1 MIRLENI
8 CKSFE
13 GHAVL
18 KGINLHVHE
27 KECLVICGPGGTGKT
42 VLMKICQGLIKPDRG
57 RVLLKNQDLGL
68 MNEQELMAYRLD
80 TGMLFQNYA
89 LFDSM
94 TVAENVGFYL
104 ANHTKLS
111 ASEILN
117 EVREKLSAVRL
128 EGSENLMPSE
138 LSGGMQKRVGIARAL
153 VHGPTIMFYDSP
165 TDGLDPVTT
174 DAIIDQILEINES
187 LGVTALVISNDM
199 NTVFRLG
206 DRIAMLHNGVIH
218 SIGSPDEIRK
228 SRDPFVYQFI
238 RGLGEGPLYQ
248 SITP

>member
-8 CKSFE
+8 WKSFE